1 LNIDQPCNSKKHRQI
16 KEEIM
21 RLVRLFSIGCLALA
35 LSGCAGMS
43 ARDKC
48 VAGGALI
55 GGVTGSVLTDG
66 GTVGTLG
73 GAALGGVV
81 GHEIAKDR
89 RCP

>member
-1 LNIDQPCNSKKHRQI
+1 MKT
-16 KEEIM
+16 M
-21 RLVRLFSIGCLALA
+21 RLLAVGLLALT

-55 GGVTGSVLTDG
+55 GGVAGSVLTDR